1 MDIYKEFDSRASFT
15 SYVCLFSILVL
26 ANVPFAYAN
35 NMGYDENTEV
45 VVRGTVRRTMMS
57 PYMRLQC
64 FTFQSGSRTFRV
76 IVAPRWIVKRM
87 GLRFYNGI
95 KIEVVG
101 SKFFCRD
108 GQLCLLARSLKFL
121 RSGRRVVLR
130 DKTCRP
136 IWQDLS
142 LRNSSCLHIF
152 YHSP

>member
-1 MDIYKEFDSRASFT
+1 MNAYKETDSTASFT
-15 SYVCLFSILVL
+15 PHVFLFAILLL
-26 ANVPFAYAN
+26 ANAPFAYAN

-45 VVRGTVRRTMMS
+45 VVRGTIRQSLMS
-57 PYMRLQC
+57 PYMRFQC
-64 FTFQSGSRTFRV
+64 FSLQSGSRNFRV
-76 IVAPRWIVKRM
+76 IIAPRWIVKRM
-87 GLRFYNGI
+87 GLRFYKGI

-108 GQLCLLARSLKFL
+108 GRLCILTRSLKFL
-121 RSGRRVVLR
+121 PSGRNVVLR